1 MPSPDPAAPA
11 EHTPPDQPP
20 KTQPTSQRT
29 SRATNRRTGRRDP
42 AGATK
47 PGQPAWV
54 LGPPQT
60 VPMSPEQYQQAVA
73 AWTVLIASW
82 WTRNPPEYQQTETDR
97 A

>member
-1 MPSPDPAAPA
+1 MPSPDPAEPA

-20 KTQPTSQRT
+20 KTQPTS
-29 SRATNRRTGRRDP
+29 RATNRRTGRRDP
-42 AGATK
+42 AGTTS
-47 PGQPAWV
+47 PGQPPWV

-60 VPMSPEQYQQAVA
+60 VPISPEQHQQAVA

-82 WTRNPPEYQQTETDR
+82 WTRNPPEYQQTGTDHDH